1 MKKIIS
7 VLLAAAMFLSFA
19 ACGDESKG
27 NSSNEG
33 SSVEP
38 TTAYV
43 MRDLPETKQLE
54 PADSFAGGTGTESDP
69 YQISS
74 AAELAYMS
82 ELLADD
88 EESYK
93 NTYFSAYYVLT
104 SDITLNDTANFES
117 WAQEAPEYSW
127 TPIACKL
134 TNFGGVF
141 DGNGHTVSGM
151 YINTDSM
158 LEESTSCRNYG
169 LFGKISGTVKNLII
183 DKSYICVSGNS
194 GTTYMGGIAGN
205 SYESKIE
212 NCTSN
217 AVIDCLGGVAGG
229 IIGSNDGEI
238 KDCIFEG
245 TITHTGE
252 NRTSVFL
259 GGISGSGG
267 NITNCVNRGTISGG
281 ETSGGITG
289 SGGRIY
295 YCSNEGYVLDGETA
309 GGITGKVH
317 VAGTDMEIENPEVVI
332 EYCSNQGKV
341 EAAVNGGGIVGS
353 LGNSEADVSI
363 IISNCSNEGYDNL
376 TGVLGEGQLGGI
388 IGEIM
393 IGRTNKTVIEN
404 CTNYADITGK
414 DKIGGIIASFTGEIL
429 HQSGEVI
436 ITNCKN
442 LGDITATEGSIGCG
456 GIISYIMLDGDEI
469 DLQMNIENCVNEGT
483 VKSTACAGGVIGNTC
498 ALFGELADSDISKD
512 SCINVV
518 GCKNSGDVVISSDN
532 QLVGGIAANWAICG
546 IQSMFDSCTNEGM
559 LRIENSQ
566 PGDDV
571 YELRKTMTFARVAG
585 GIIGRVG
592 SFPMLT
598 VDNDD
603 SKEKFI
609 QAKNAKIV
617 IKKCSNIGELDVNV
631 DEEFVNKYGEQVYT
645 NYFGGI
651 IGNHCGEKDY
661 SVFAEGCSYSNFD
674 RGLGNKEYEDL
685 GSKK

>member
-1 MKKIIS
+1 MKKLVS
-7 VLLAAAMFLSFA
+7 VLLAAAMVFTFA

-27 NSSNEG
+27 DSGNEG
-33 SSVEP
+33 TSAEP

-43 MRDLPETKQLE
+43 VRDLPETKSIT
-54 PADSFAGGTGTESDP
+54 PADGFTGGTGTENDP

-74 AAELAYMS
+74 ASELAYMS
-82 ELLADD
+82 ELLAND
-88 EESYK
+88 EDSYK
-93 NTYFSAYYVLT
+93 NPYFSAYYVLT
-104 SDITLNDTANFES
+104 SDISLNDTANFDS

-134 TNFGGVF
+134 DNFKGVF
-141 DGNGHTVSGM
+141 DGDGHTVSGM

-169 LFGKISGTVKNLII
+169 LFGTISGTVKNLIL

-194 GTTYMGGIAGN
+194 STTYMGGIAGN

-217 AVIDCLGGVAGG
+217 VVIDCLGGVAGG

-238 KDCIFEG
+238 KSCIFEG

-252 NRTSVFL
+252 NRTGVFL

-267 NITNCVNRGTISGG
+267 NITDCVNRGTISGG
-281 ETSGGITG
+281 EKSGGITG
-289 SGGRIY
+289 WGGRIY
-295 YCSNEGYVLDGETA
+295 HCSNEGYVLDGETA
-309 GGITGKVH
+309 GGITGTVH
-317 VAGTDMEIENPEVVI
+317 VAGTNMEIENPEVVI

-363 IISNCSNEGYDNL
+363 IIRDCSNEGYDNL
-376 TGVLGEGQLGGI
+376 TGVMGEGQLGGI
-388 IGEIM
+388 VGEIL

-414 DKIGGIIASFTGEIL
+414 DKIGGIVASFTGEVL
-429 HQSGEVI
+429 HQSGELKI
-436 ITNCKN
+436 ANCTNHGN
-442 LGDITATEGSIGCG
+442 ITATEGSIGCG
-456 GIISYIMLDGDEI
+456 GIISYIMLCGDEI
-469 DLQMNIENCVNEGT
+469 DLQINIENCGNAGA
-483 VKSTACAGGVIGNTC
+483 VKSTACAGGIIGNTS
-498 ALFGELADSDISKD
+498 ALLGANDISKD

-518 GCKNSGDVVISSDN
+518 GCKNSGDVVISSEN
-532 QLVGGIAANWAICG
+532 QFVGGIAANWDVSG
-546 IQSMFDSCTNEGM
+546 IQSTFENCTNAGT
-559 LRIENSQ
+559 LRIENSR

-609 QAKNAKIV
+609 QAKNAKLV
-617 IKKCSNIGELDVNV
+617 IKNCSNIGELDVNV

-651 IGNHCGEKDY
+651 IGNHCGEKEY

-685 GSKK
+685 GSRK